1 MISKEELEKMDKSTL
16 ENEIKKRREL
26 LNQMVG
32 WLYPAI
38 ITDEIIQLQERLT
51 AS

>member
-1 MISKEELEKMDKSTL
+1 MISKEELDKMDVLTL
-16 ENEIKKRREL
+16 EKEIKSRREL
-26 LNQMVG
+26 MDQMVG

-38 ITDEIIQLQERLT
+38 LADEIIQLQERLT

>member
-1 MISKEELEKMDKSTL
+1 MDKSTL
-16 ENEIKKRREL
+16 EKEIKKRREL

-38 ITDEIIQLQERLT
+38 LADEITQLSERLKVM
-51 AS
+51 